1 MHLRKTRLAAL
12 AGIAALA
19 LAACG
24 GSSTTST
31 SSTAAAGSSAVGS
44 AAATSAAASGGGSAA
59 PAASTEGALTI
70 WSSAQYAPILT
81 EVSKQFTADNGIP
94 VNVQTIAG
102 AQSVQ
107 SQFITASQ
115 AGTGPDL
122 VIEAHDGIGNM
133 VQNGAI
139 DPIPM
144 TDAKKAEFLPTAI
157 DGVTFNGQIY
167 GVPFAVENLA
177 LYRNTD
183 LAPTAPAT
191 MEDLVASGEALK
203 ASGKVSEVLG
213 LQQGQT

>member
-24 GSSTTST
+24 GGGSTTTT
-31 SSTAAAGSSAVGS
+31 SSTAAAGSSAAGS
-44 AAATSAAASGGGSAA
+44 AAATSAAASVGASAA

-94 VNVQTIAG
+94 VNVQTISG
-102 AQSVQ
+102 TQTLQ

-133 VQNGAI
+133 VQNG
-139 DPIPM
+139 
-144 TDAKKAEFLPTAI
+144 
-157 DGVTFNGQIY
+157 
-167 GVPFAVENLA
+167 
-177 LYRNTD
+177 
-183 LAPTAPAT
+183 
-191 MEDLVASGEALK
+191 
-203 ASGKVSEVLG
+203 
-213 LQQGQT
+213 